1 VDRFQQVKS
10 QAVALWNSSYLGVDS
25 SAIILIAGIILTTY
39 LLRRRGPA
47 VLIWAVGRV
56 FPPDNHPSMK
66 GALDTTRRPLE
77 VVVLVTGFMLAARVL
92 GIEPTNDGIYGLLI
106 RSGVIIMVFWTLAR
120 LVEPMLTRSLR
131 HFGRAGTEL
140 ILRDF
145 AINGLRFLFI
155 MLALSAVL
163 EVWGIH
169 IVGLVGSLGIVGA
182 AVALGARAFFSD
194 IVGGIILISNHLF
207 DRNDW
212 IKTPELE
219 GTVDRVGLRATRVR
233 QFDKALVT
241 VPNSMLVDRALINFT
256 RMTNR
261 RIYWTIGL
269 TYSTGQDQLKNIVKE
284 ISDYVH
290 GNEGFETNPDR
301 VSTFV
306 FVDSFGESSV
316 NIMLYCFTKTTQW
329 GEWLAV
335 KEELAYNIKEIVE
348 RNGSSFAFPSTS
360 TYIESLPFG
369 TPETLPGTATA
380 LPPNRSK
387 T

>member
-1 VDRFQQVKS
+1 M
-10 QAVALWNSSYLGVDS
+10 GIDS
-25 SAIILIAGIILTTY
+25 SAIILIASITLTTY
-39 LLRRRGPA
+39 VLRLRGPA
-47 VLIWAVGRV
+47 ALIWAVRKA
-56 FPPDNHPSMK
+56 FPPDDHPSMG
-66 GALDTTRRPLE
+66 GALDATRRPLE
-77 VVVLVTGFMLAARVL
+77 VVVLIAGFMMAGRVL
-92 GIEPTNDGIYGLLI
+92 GIEPTSDGIYGLLI
-106 RSGVIIMVFWTLAR
+106 RSGVIILVFWTLAR

-212 IKTPELE
+212 IRTPDLE

-269 TYSTGQDQLKNIVKE
+269 TYSTGHDQLKKIVKE

-290 GNEGFETNPDR
+290 GNDDFETNPDR
-301 VSTFV
+301 VSTFF

-335 KEELAYNIKEIVE
+335 KEELAYNVKAIVE

-360 TYIESLPFG
+360 TYVESRPFG
-369 TPETLPGTATA
+369 TPETFPGTAIDPA
-380 LPPNRSK
+380 EAGLAPPPARSI
-387 T
+387 